1 MANPFLNPIVS
12 LPFLKNLLSDTRR
25 LRRWPPQKINRYRD
39 YLIQKT
45 LRYAVSVPLYQKK
58 YQQAKLQI
66 AQIQGIRNI
75 TVVPFVSKRD
85 FVSHFPD
92 GILPVSYNKK
102 KARMVSTSGS
112 TGKQVSLYV
121 DFSVFAEGIGGTL
134 RSYDELGLNWRKSRL
149 ANIGNFNPN
158 MADSTAENLF
168 FSKTSFAFNDRNRI
182 RLNAFQPMKEIVEH
196 LNQFKPDIIYTY
208 PATAFQLAYYK
219 QKGSAEHLNPTAF
232 LVGGSMLEPYT
243 RRYVEEVFECKVFN
257 LYESVETLGAP
268 IAFECRHGTWHI
280 NYDFFHVEAIDEDL
294 QLVPKGKRGHIVV
307 TRLFGNATP
316 VVRYTGMD
324 DWITIVDDE
333 ECTCGLRTPVLKDGV
348 EGRRSD
354 SVVLPDGRLF
364 PAASFASLY
373 GILNELKTRKV
384 TQFQIV
390 QKKLDE
396 IEILV
401 VIDEDLRNIG
411 PSLETVFEK
420 IKEIHQKKA
429 GPTVQV
435 TVKEVQ
441 SIPSQKG
448 KPAPLVVSLIKPD
461 KGYRVVED

>member
-1 MANPFLNPIVS
+1 MVNPFLNPLVS

-25 LRRWPPQKINRYRD
+25 LRRWSPQKIKRYRD
-39 YLIQKT
+39 HLIQKT
-45 LRYAVSVPLYQKK
+45 LRYAASVPLYQRR
-58 YQQAKLQI
+58 YQQAKVQVS
-66 AQIQGIRNI
+66 QIQGIWDL
-75 TVVPFVSKRD
+75 TAVPFVSKQD
-85 FVSHFPD
+85 FVTHFPD
-92 GILPVSYNKK
+92 GILPVSYNKQ

-134 RSYDELGLNWRKSRL
+134 RTYDELSLNWRKSRL

-168 FSKTSFAFNDRNRI
+168 FSKTSFAFSDKNRI
-182 RLNAFQPMKEIVEH
+182 RLNAFQPMKEIVAH

-232 LVGGSMLEPYT
+232 IVGGSVLEPYT
-243 RRYVEEVFECKVFN
+243 RRYVEDIFKCKMFN

-268 IAFECRHGTWHI
+268 IAFECGHRTWHI
-280 NYDFFHVEAIDEDL
+280 NYDFFHVEAIDENL
-294 QLVPKGKRGHIVV
+294 ELVPKGKRGHIVV
-307 TRLFGNATP
+307 TRLFGKATP

-324 DWITIVDDE
+324 DWINIVDDE
-333 ECTCGLRTPVLKDGV
+333 KCACGLHTPILKDGV

-373 GILNELKTRKV
+373 GILNEMKTRKV
-384 TQFQIV
+384 IQFQIV
-390 QKKLDE
+390 QKKIDE

-401 VIDEDLRNIG
+401 VIDGDLRNIG

-429 GPTVQV
+429 GPNVHIS
-435 TVKEVQ
+435 VKEV
-441 SIPSQKG
+441 SAIPSQKG
-448 KPAPLVVSLIKPD
+448 KPAPLVISRIKPE
-461 KGYRVVED
+461 KGYKVVDD